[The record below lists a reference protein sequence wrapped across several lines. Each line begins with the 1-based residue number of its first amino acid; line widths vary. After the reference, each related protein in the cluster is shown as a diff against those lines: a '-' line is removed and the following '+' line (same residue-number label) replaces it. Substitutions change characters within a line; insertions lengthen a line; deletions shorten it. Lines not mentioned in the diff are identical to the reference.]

1 MEFLLT
7 IERKNELLIQGF
19 DSTTQGLTELVEF
32 CERLKTAKEIFRTQ
46 GEGPQ
51 ENKKTKQ
58 SGELHQPARL
68 VQSKGLYQASKP
80 LEEDAHKS
88 SKFKNK
94 IKNIPV
100 CPLNGY

>member
-51 ENKKTKQ
+51 ENKKPSSLANSTNLPGWCRAKGYTRPLNPWKRMLTKV
-58 SGELHQPARL
+58 LNL
-68 VQSKGLYQASKP
+68 
-80 LEEDAHKS
+80 
-88 SKFKNK
+88 K
-94 IKNIPV
+94 IKLKIYL
-100 CPLNGY
+100 CAL